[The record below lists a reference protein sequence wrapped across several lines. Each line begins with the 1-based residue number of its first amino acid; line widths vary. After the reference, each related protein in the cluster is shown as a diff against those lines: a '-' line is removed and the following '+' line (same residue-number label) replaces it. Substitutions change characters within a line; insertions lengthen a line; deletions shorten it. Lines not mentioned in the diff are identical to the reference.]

1 MEKNK
6 IKYSKNKISMVYY
19 IMPIK
24 RFFKRAAKGALRVAG
39 SAARAALP
47 VVANVAM
54 AKKRMVMN
62 KIAPALHNK
71 IDSKL
76 MSLSDTVLKKLSGS
90 GAYTLGDSEIKH
102 NTILRPTHDD
112 NIPHFGMIKG
122 GVRIQHRE
130 YIKDIYSSNVA
141 GEFKNEVFR
150 VNPALKE
157 TFPWLSALA
166 TNFERYRFTGLVF
179 EFKSGSSDALNSIN
193 TALGYVVCASQYNS
207 LADSFVNKQQM
218 ENTQYCVSVKPSN
231 SVIHPI
237 ECDPQ
242 LQTSPVLY
250 TRLASTGDISKG
262 DLRLYDW
269 CQEEIATVGMQGTN
283 VNLGELWVSYDVI
296 LYLPVLSS
304 GLALDALSAH
314 YGLTNIINNDASLTQ
329 PVGDNIDPTVY
340 FDSIGGKFYQGS
352 STSVV
357 NYDFPAGTNG
367 KYLINWNWG
376 GTFSGALP
384 VDATQYLS
392 NLALTNCEILQVW
405 SNGIS
410 PQNSTLSAGYRSAT
424 GDEVNNL
431 YQINK
436 MFVVNVINPNIIAT
450 IDFNIGSTVANT
462 FKNPSFGDVVIT
474 QLNGNYQ

>member
-1 MEKNK
+1 M
-6 IKYSKNKISMVYY
+6 
-19 IMPIK
+19 K
-24 RFFKRAAKGALRVAG
+24 RFFGKVGKKLGKVAKAGARVALPI
-39 SAARAALP
+39 ATKAL
-47 VVANVAM
+47 M
-54 AKKRMVMN
+54 AKKSMVMN
-62 KIAPALHNK
+62 RIAPALHK
-71 IDSKL
+71 SIDSKL
-76 MSLSDTVLKKLSGS
+76 MNLSDSVLKKLSGS
-90 GAYTLGDSEIKH
+90 GAYVLGETDIKH
-102 NTILRPTHDD
+102 NTIIRPTHDD

-130 YIKDIYSSNVA
+130 YIKDIYSSSIA

-166 TNFERYRFTGLVF
+166 TNFERYRFTGLCF

-207 LADSFVNKQQM
+207 LADSFINKQQM

-231 SVIHPI
+231 SIIHPI

-250 TRLASTGDISKG
+250 TRLASTGDIAKG

-269 CQEEIATVGMQGTN
+269 CQEEIATVGMQGAN

-296 LYLPVLSS
+296 LYLPVLAS

-314 YGLTNIINNDASLTQ
+314 YGLTNIINSDNTATQ
-329 PVGDNIDPTVY
+329 PTGDDPFNPTIY
-340 FDSIGGKFYQGS
+340 FDSIGGTFTAGTS
-352 STSVV
+352 STVV
-357 NYDFPAGTNG
+357 NYNFPAGTNG
-367 KYLINWNWG
+367 KYLFNWNWG
-376 GTFSGALP
+376 GKFSGALP

-410 PQNSTLSAGYRSAT
+410 PQNSTHSAGYRSAT

-450 IDFNIGSTVANT
+450 VDFNIGATVANM
-462 FKNPSFGDVVIT
+462 FGNPSFGDIVIT
-474 QLNGNYQ
+474 QLNGNYK